1 MYYLSKETAVKAFN
15 SLKGKVENKFM
26 GLLGILKT
34 IKSDVIHSNTTY
46 IVLDGELAFWLD
58 SQFYLS
64 DYNRTYSSSNLYVK
78 FSDKWIGYVDE
89 KFFKEEINVYSLIA
103 FLYKYESFE
112 EIPSHVDLL
121 LRFSNDYHLSR
132 ENINEWFDT
141 TPLHLEFDEEVL
153 TPSVYKALLGISNS
167 TISFDKP
174 YSVAARAGELSRAP
188 FLQTL
193 YAGMDSIKCL
203 LILRENIDEY
213 YSSTK
218 HSQECGKSCSE
229 INQTYRPYITAIKSK
244 PFLLLAGISG
254 TGKSRIVRELARACW
269 GVDSPEY
276 KDHKPKNF
284 EMIQVKPNWHD
295 SSELI
300 GYVSRLG
307 DEPTFIAGDFLKFVV
322 RAWENESTPYF
333 LCLDEMNL
341 APVEQYFAEYLS
353 VVESRKRNETGKVV
367 TDPILKPEFEKDR
380 NGEHAEFVPKIWYK
394 KLIDELL
401 VDCSDSQKDVLKQQF
416 IDEGIRIPQNLII
429 VGTVNM
435 DETTFSFSRK
445 VLDRAMTI
453 EMNEVDLYGGLT
465 SRHEQIGKL
474 NFEDLVGDKVEGVDV
489 YLENQEVCNQAILYL
504 QEINAVLEGT
514 PFKIAYRTRNEFLL
528 YVVNNLPFRKNSQGL
543 EMTQNEVV
551 ARALDEI
558 TSMKILSRIEGDE
571 EKVKAELLA
580 SLKEVVSKMLPENMR
595 DSSVSL
601 AKLDEM
607 EKKLSSGYT
616 SFWS

>member
-367 TDPILKPEFEKDR
+367 TDPILKPEFEKER
-380 NGEHAEFVPKIWYK
+380 NGEHAEFVPKAWYK

-401 VDCSDSQKDVLKQQF
+401 VDCSDGQKDVLKQQF
-416 IDEGIRIPQNLII
+416 IDKGITIPQNLII

-528 YVVNNLPFRKNSQGL
+528 YVVNNLPYRKNSQGL

-571 EKVKAELLA
+571 EKVKAELLV
-580 SLKEVVSKMLPENMR
+580 SLKKVVSKMLPENMR

>member
-1 MYYLSKETAVKAFN
+1 MYYLSKETAVQAFN
-15 SLKGKVENKFM
+15 SLIGKVENKFW
-26 GLLGILKT
+26 GLLDILKN
-34 IKSDVIHSNTTY
+34 IKSDAIHSNTTY
-46 IVLDGELAFWLD
+46 GMLDGKLAFWLD

-64 DYNRTYSSSNLYVK
+64 DYNGNYGSSNLYVK
-78 FSDKWIGYVDE
+78 FSDKWIEYVNE
-89 KFFKEEINVYSLIA
+89 RFFKERINVYSLIA

-112 EIPSHVDLL
+112 VIPSNVDLL
-121 LRFSNDYHLSR
+121 SRFSDDYHLGS
-132 ENINEWFDT
+132 EIINEWFDT
-141 TPLHLEFDEEVL
+141 TLLHLDFDVEVL
-153 TPSVYKALLGISNS
+153 NPSVYKALLGISNN

-174 YSVAARAGELSRAP
+174 YSVTARAGELSRAP

-218 HSQECGKSCSE
+218 QSKEYGKFCSE
-229 INQTYRPYITAIKSK
+229 ISQAYRPYITAIKSK

-269 GVDSPEY
+269 DVDSPEY
-276 KDHKPKNF
+276 KEHKPKNF
-284 EMIQVKPNWHD
+284 EMVQVKPNWHD

-300 GYVSRLG
+300 GYVSRING
-307 DEPTFIAGDFLKFVV
+307 ERFVV
-322 RAWENESTPYF
+322 GPFLRFMVKAIHDPKHPYF

-341 APVEQYFAEYLS
+341 APVEQYFAEFLS
-353 VVESRKRNETGKVV
+353 VIESRAVDEDGVVV
-367 TDPILKPEFEKDR
+367 TDPIVDYEQTE
-380 NGEHAEFVPKIWYK
+380 AYK
-394 KLIDELL
+394 NLIDQLFADNDEERNLY
-401 VDCSDSQKDVLKQQF
+401 LKE
-416 IDEGIRIPQNLII
+416 EGGKRLTIPQNLII

-489 YLENQEVCNQAILYL
+489 YKENQEVCNLAIQYL

-528 YVVNNLPFRKNSQGL
+528 YVINNLPYRKNSQGL